1 MRRRPSWLQTGIAL
15 GVIGALLVVS
25 PALGGPSLQSL
36 VKKEVARQFAA
47 AQVSKKKKKK
57 KVPPVQLSTTV
68 VQRTGTT
75 GPINSGAAGN
85 GVASCVGNEKA
96 VGGGFA
102 AASGFGRIDG
112 SQPELNGAGVPTG
125 WHVFVGNDSPGSAT
139 FTVYVL
145 CQTP

>member
-1 MRRRPSWLQTGIAL
+1 MRRRPGWIQTGIAL

-36 VKKEVARQFAA
+36 VKKEVAKQFAA
-47 AQVSKKKKKK
+47 AQVSKKKKKFK
-57 KVPPVQLSTTV
+57 TTV

-75 GPINSGAAGN
+75 GPIASGAAGD
-85 GVASCVGNEKA
+85 GVANCVGNEKA

-112 SQPELNGAGVPTG
+112 SQPQLNGAGVPTG